1 MVRLCPV
8 CGKPQQNLHTHLSRT
23 HKMNN
28 SQRQY
33 WLGQEKCTKGSQ
45 RFTPYPQTKPVEDTK
60 CDRFQLLHPFTAL
73 VTGMTGSGKTVWVQ
87 KLLEHAGQV
96 IQPPPQRIVWS
107 YSQWQ
112 PAYDQML
119 KNIPGIEFVK
129 GIPHDLDEDWYFN
142 SKINNLMV
150 IDDQMTETSNDKR
163 ILNLFTKGSHHRNLS
178 VIFLLQN
185 VYFQGKIMRTL
196 SLNAAYL
203 VLFKNPRD
211 KLQMMTLGKQMY
223 PGKTEQFLQKY
234 EAAVQ
239 RPYGY
244 LFVDLKPNTADECR
258 LRTNVLPD
266 DALLSQTGGQTD
278 ALKTVGDFFQRQGYL
293 QSPLLKVMQEL
304 EEQMNSILN
313 DPRMSPDVKTKEYG
327 MLFNRYLALQQQL
340 PHAML
345 DIPRQEPTPF
355 VEPTTD
361 QSPLQEVTTPQNTIS
376 MSLASDSGIATATPK
391 EPTLLQRLTSKV
403 RTPFKTTGSLQGL
416 ETPST
421 PLKVPRSSSSTPVAQ
436 SLPPMEFPPTPPST
450 KETPVKWIR
459 YQDINK
465 YRDYVVQPPRRSER
479 LRATIQSIPS
489 WIKY

>member
-45 RFTPYPQTKPVEDTK
+45 RFAPYPQTKPVEDTK

-142 SKINNLMV
+142 SNINNLMV

-223 PGKTEQFLQKY
+223 PGKTDQFLQKY

-244 LFVDLKPNTADECR
+244 LFVDLKPNTPEGCR
-258 LRTNVLPD
+258 LRANVLPN
-266 DALLSQTGGQTD
+266 DAYAPQTGGQSD
-278 ALKTVGDFFQRQGYL
+278 AMKTIANFFERQGYL
-293 QSPLLKVMQEL
+293 QSPQLKAMQEL
-304 EEQMNSILN
+304 EEQMDAILK
-313 DPRMSPDVKTKEYG
+313 DPNISPEMKTKEYDP
-327 MLFNRYLALQQQL
+327 LFNRYLALQQQL
-340 PHAML
+340 PFSDL
-345 DIPRQEPTPF
+345 TTSRLEPVPSVTPAADQQANI
-355 VEPTTD
+355 TT
-361 QSPLQEVTTPQNTIS
+361 SEYVPST
-376 MSLASDSGIATATPK
+376 SLTSDSGIATLKTPS
-391 EPTLLQRLTSKV
+391 LLERFTSKIK
-403 RTPFKTTGSLQGL
+403 TPSFGTASPSR
-416 ETPST
+416 EIPST
-421 PLKVPRSSSSTPVAQ
+421 PRKVYQPSTSTPIVPIA
-436 SLPPMEFPPTPPST
+436 PPEYTPTPPST
-450 KETPVKWIR
+450 RPRWIR
-459 YQDINK
+459 YQDVDK
-465 YRDYVVQPPRRSER
+465 YPGVYQPPRRSER
-479 LRATIQSIPS
+479 IRAMIKSIPR
-489 WIKY
+489 WEKY